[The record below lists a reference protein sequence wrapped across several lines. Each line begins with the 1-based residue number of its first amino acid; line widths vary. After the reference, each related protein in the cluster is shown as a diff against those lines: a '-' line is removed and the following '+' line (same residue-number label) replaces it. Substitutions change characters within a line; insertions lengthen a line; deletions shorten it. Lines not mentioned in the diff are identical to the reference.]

1 DKGGEA
7 RKAAETR
14 SAAAALALAA
24 RAGEGRPVVVI
35 AHGFFNHMI
44 ARELGRL
51 GWTQTRNDGFAYW
64 SQRIFEKR

>member
-1 DKGGEA
+1 
-7 RKAAETR
+7 
-14 SAAAALALAA
+14 
-24 RAGEGRPVVVI
+24 VVI